1 MKLNLKAMTVA
12 VAVLW
17 AGAVFIVGVA
27 NLIWPAYG
35 KAFLEMLASIYPG
48 YHAAGTFGDAIAGS
62 LYALVDGAIAGLV
75 FGWLYN
81 LIAGSRQTEA
91 RAS

>member
-35 KAFLEMLASIYPG
+35 KAFLTPRPVPLHELPG
-48 YHAAGTFGDAIAGS
+48 LGNPDRAQGD
-62 LYALVDGAIAGLV
+62 LPPYC
-75 FGWLYN
+75 
-81 LIAGSRQTEA
+81 TMC
-91 RAS
+91 